1 VLRALGHRVGI
12 RDERLFTDGF
22 ASPTVIRQ
30 TLDGVFDGG
39 ADPFYAP
46 ATAQAAHGVLE
57 R

>member
-1 VLRALGHRVGI
+1 MGHRVGI
-12 RDERLFTDGF
+12 RDERHFTGGF
-22 ASPTVIRQ
+22 ASPAAIRC

>member
-1 VLRALGHRVGI
+1 MGHRVGI

-22 ASPTVIRQ
+22 ASPTVIRH